1 MMNKLSKTSKLGTK
15 SWSLQAIETCPGSV
29 GADGKLV
36 PACSGCYATTGMY
49 HFGPVK
55 AVRADNKAD
64 WQAEGWTADM
74 VDALSKD
81 THFRWFDSGDMYS
94 LGLAEKVYQVMVQ
107 TPNTKHWLP
116 TRMAKF
122 PKFRAI
128 LAAMDSLPNVKVR
141 FSSDSVTGE
150 FNSDHGS
157 VIFPAD
163 SDVPAGAFKCTA
175 YSNDGKCGD
184 CRACYSKDIPVIAY
198 PSHGKK
204 MAKVIRIALA
214 N

>member
-1 MMNKLSKTSKLGTK
+1 MLFRS
-15 SWSLQAIETCPGSV
+15 
-29 GADGKLV
+29 
-36 PACSGCYATTGMY
+36 
-49 HFGPVK
+49 
-55 AVRADNKAD
+55 KAD
-64 WQAEGWTADM
+64 WKRSGWVADM
-74 VDALSKD
+74 VSALKRD
-81 THFRWFDSGDMYS
+81 THFRWFDSGDVYS
-94 LGLAEKVYQVMVQ
+94 IELAEKMLEIMRG
-107 TPNTKHWLP
+107 TPHVKHWLP

-122 PKFRAI
+122 AKFRDI
-128 LAAMDSLPNVKVR
+128 LSEMDSLPNVKVR

-150 FNSDHGS
+150 FNSEHGS

-175 YSNDGKCGD
+175 YSNDGKCGT

>member
-1 MMNKLSKTSKLGTK
+1 MLKMSKTSKLGTK

-29 GADGKLV
+29 GSDGNLV

-49 HFGPVK
+49 HFGAVK
-55 AVRADNKAD
+55 QVRADNKAD
-64 WQAEGWTADM
+64 WKRSGWVTDM
-74 VDALSKD
+74 VAALKKD
-81 THFRWFDSGDMYS
+81 THFRWFDSGDVYS
-94 LGLAEKVYQVMVQ
+94 IELAEKMLEIMRG

-128 LAAMDSLPNVKVR
+128 LAAMDALPNVKVR

-150 FNSDHGS
+150 FTDQHGS

-175 YSNDGKCGD
+175 YSNDGKCGN